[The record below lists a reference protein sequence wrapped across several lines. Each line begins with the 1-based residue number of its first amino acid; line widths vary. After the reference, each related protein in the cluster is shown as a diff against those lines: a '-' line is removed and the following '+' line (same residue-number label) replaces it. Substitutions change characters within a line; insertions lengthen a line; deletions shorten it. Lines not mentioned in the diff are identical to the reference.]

1 MGTQIRPIPPPI
13 EMRPRW
19 GGITHQAKSWLR
31 LVSWGGNRKSGGG
44 ILRKI
49 LAIPPHH
56 GGGIGE
62 MTKFWLILGV
72 FAQNLPILVNFGRKR
87 PKLAEI
93 SSFRNQDGGESFRFP
108 PILVEIFFLGGGNRK
123 RGGGIGRLFPP
134 PLGGGNRSD
143 SPHPG

>member
-1 MGTQIRPIPPPI
+1 MWNSLPLGGGNFYAPGKKLVENIDSPPMGTQIRPIPPPI

-49 LAIPPHH
+49 LAIPPPHH

-62 MTKFWLILGV
+62 MTKFRLILSV
-72 FAQNLPILVNFGRKR
+72 FAQN
-87 PKLAEI
+87 
-93 SSFRNQDGGESFRFP
+93 
-108 PILVEIFFLGGGNRK
+108 
-123 RGGGIGRLFPP
+123 
-134 PLGGGNRSD
+134 
-143 SPHPG
+143 